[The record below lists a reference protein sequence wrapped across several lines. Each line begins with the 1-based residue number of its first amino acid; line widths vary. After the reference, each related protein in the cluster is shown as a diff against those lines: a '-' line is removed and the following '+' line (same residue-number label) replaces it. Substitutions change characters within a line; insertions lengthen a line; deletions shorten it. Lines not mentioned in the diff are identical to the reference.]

1 MINIKGEILI
11 NRNPKKAFERGSYC
25 IFPKVDENYNETG
38 GYVFMLSFDTHRENI
53 AEFTKFFEEKYKRP
67 ALEQG
72 LKLNG
77 TLKFENPEDLNEAG
91 DFIVKNTYV
100 MIQPVL
106 PMF

>member
-11 NRNPKKAFERGSYC
+11 NRNPKNAFEQGSYC
-25 IFPKVDENYNETG
+25 IFPRVDENGNETG

-53 AEFTKFFEEKYKRP
+53 AEFTKLFEEKYKKP